1 MLVAVLTVAVFAVL
15 YFEKFRYEVEGI
27 RIYRKDSKKSWTNLL
42 LVLAAALLVK
52 LIFAAAYEG
61 HGTDM
66 TCFSAWSDMIFK
78 DGFWNFYHSDSFTDY
93 PPGYMAMLWGIG
105 ALRSIF
111 NLDVATGAGRCV
123 IKLIPILFD
132 LGAGALLYK
141 IAKRKFS
148 EGSSLI
154 LSATYVLSPVVVL
167 DSSAWGQVDGVFTFF
182 LLLVCYLCMEE
193 KRIFAYFAFVAGV
206 LIKPQMIMFAPLLI
220 WTIIEQVFL
229 KDFSK
234 EKMFRDLVGGVL
246 ALSLIHI

>member
-1 MLVAVLTVAVFAVL
+1 MGLFGIATNSVQMLVLVAVLTVAVFAVL

-132 LGAGALLYK
+132 LVSDIRAQSGRCSGFFGMGTGGWCIYLFPVACLLSVHG
-141 IAKRKFS
+141 RK
-148 EGSSLI
+148 
-154 LSATYVLSPVVVL
+154 
-167 DSSAWGQVDGVFTFF
+167 
-182 LLLVCYLCMEE
+182 
-193 KRIFAYFAFVAGV
+193 AYFCVFCFCCRSSYQTADDYVCSAF
-206 LIKPQMIMFAPLLI
+206 
-220 WTIIEQVFL
+220 
-229 KDFSK
+229 
-234 EKMFRDLVGGVL
+234 DLDNY
-246 ALSLIHI
+246 

>member
-1 MLVAVLTVAVFAVL
+1 MGLFGIATNSVQMLVLVAVLTVAVFAVL

-132 LGAGALLYK
+132 SITSIITNRA
-141 IAKRKFS
+141 I
-148 EGSSLI
+148 
-154 LSATYVLSPVVVL
+154 
-167 DSSAWGQVDGVFTFF
+167 SSA
-182 LLLVCYLCMEE
+182 C
-193 KRIFAYFAFVAGV
+193 
-206 LIKPQMIMFAPLLI
+206 
-220 WTIIEQVFL
+220 
-229 KDFSK
+229 
-234 EKMFRDLVGGVL
+234 
-246 ALSLIHI
+246 

>member
-1 MLVAVLTVAVFAVL
+1 
-15 YFEKFRYEVEGI
+15 
-27 RIYRKDSKKSWTNLL
+27 
-42 LVLAAALLVK
+42 
-52 LIFAAAYEG
+52 
-61 HGTDM
+61 M

-167 DSSAWGQVDGVFTFF
+167 DSSAWGQVDGVFTFSCCLSAICAWKKSVF
-182 LLLVCYLCMEE
+182 CVFCFCCRSSYQTADDYVCS
-193 KRIFAYFAFVAGV
+193 AF
-206 LIKPQMIMFAPLLI
+206 
-220 WTIIEQVFL
+220 
-229 KDFSK
+229 
-234 EKMFRDLVGGVL
+234 DLDNY
-246 ALSLIHI
+246 

>member
-1 MLVAVLTVAVFAVL
+1 MGLFGIATNSVQMLVLVAVLTVAVFAVL

-206 LIKPQMIMFAPLLI
+206 LVKPQMIMFAPLLI

-229 KDFSK
+229 KD
-234 EKMFRDLVGGVL
+234 
-246 ALSLIHI
+246 

>member
-1 MLVAVLTVAVFAVL
+1 MGLFGIATNSVQMLVLVAVLTVAVFAVL

-154 LSATYVLSPVVVL
+154 LCSVRSLFWILRHGDRWMVYLPFSCCLSAIC
-167 DSSAWGQVDGVFTFF
+167 AWKKSVFLRI
-182 LLLVCYLCMEE
+182 LLLLPE
-193 KRIFAYFAFVAGV
+193 
-206 LIKPQMIMFAPLLI
+206 
-220 WTIIEQVFL
+220 FL
-229 KDFSK
+229 SN
-234 EKMFRDLVGGVL
+234 RR
-246 ALSLIHI
+246 

>member
-1 MLVAVLTVAVFAVL
+1 MGLFGIATNSVQMLVLVAVLTVAVFAVL

-132 LGAGALLYK
+132 LGAGTLLYK

-148 EGSSLI
+148 EGSSP
-154 LSATYVLSPVVVL
+154 SATGRAAISVRPLYGGWCIYLFPVACLLSVH
-167 DSSAWGQVDGVFTFF
+167 GR
-182 LLLVCYLCMEE
+182 
-193 KRIFAYFAFVAGV
+193 KAYFCVFCFCCRSSYQTADDYVCSAF
-206 LIKPQMIMFAPLLI
+206 
-220 WTIIEQVFL
+220 
-229 KDFSK
+229 
-234 EKMFRDLVGGVL
+234 DLDNY
-246 ALSLIHI
+246 

>member
-1 MLVAVLTVAVFAVL
+1 M

-111 NLDVATGAGRCV
+111 NLDVFQSQCFQIQLYITGN
-123 IKLIPILFD
+123 P
-132 LGAGALLYK
+132 
-141 IAKRKFS
+141 
-148 EGSSLI
+148 
-154 LSATYVLSPVVVL
+154 VLVQ
-167 DSSAWGQVDGVFTFF
+167 GHCFI
-182 LLLVCYLCMEE
+182 
-193 KRIFAYFAFVAGV
+193 R
-206 LIKPQMIMFAPLLI
+206 
-220 WTIIEQVFL
+220 
-229 KDFSK
+229 
-234 EKMFRDLVGGVL
+234 
-246 ALSLIHI
+246 